1 MGLLLSILFSYVG
14 AMELMFIVRDI
25 VHRVGL
31 HHEQMNLN
39 QSPSKTTSASSSSI
53 SLHDLQQNLRTSI
66 KSAHERLHE
75 TDSIQLMADGVQY
88 EEGYRVPND
97 DERNILKRWM
107 EARASVT
114 IEHSHSL
121 KFNSL
126 ENDCDVE
133 TSAGVIDTQN
143 DDTFIKDDCVT
154 LRSSTSSVQRV
165 VEYQK
170 NVTGVDDDSS
180 NDDDDVQQSI
190 HFDEYSQDYLRALDG
205 IAVKGQKKNEESR
218 RRKSYK
224 MFTAGHTGGDILLRR
239 RSEDIDGETD
249 NPWGLLKPE
258 KFHDESLWKRE
269 RAMSI
274 QENESIQENVEMMAF
289 GDDVS
294 GQENLKREVE
304 TLDSN
309 TTVENKNVRHFL
321 CFLRLRGKLL
331 FVYFNLIKL
340 FRRKND

>member
-14 AMELMFIVRDI
+14 AMELIFIVRDI

-31 HHEQMNLN
+31 HHEQMKLN
-39 QSPSKTTSASSSSI
+39 QSPSKINQKSSSSSF
-53 SLHDLQQNLRTSI
+53 SLQDLQQNLRTSI

-97 DERNILKRWM
+97 DEQNTSKRWM

-114 IEHSHSL
+114 IERSHNTKL
-121 KFNSL
+121 NAL
-126 ENDCDVE
+126 ENNCAVV
-133 TSAGVIDTQN
+133 TSAATIHTKN
-143 DDTFIKDDCVT
+143 DGMFIEDDCVT
-154 LRSSTSSVQRV
+154 QRSSSSNAETV

-170 NVTGVDDDSS
+170 NVDNRVDSDDDTRKNTQL
-180 NDDDDVQQSI
+180 NDVNNDTSYDGDDVHQSI
-190 HFDEYSQDYLRALDG
+190 HFEEYSQDYLHALDG
-205 IAVKGQKKNEESR
+205 ILKKGQKKTEELR

-289 GDDVS
+289 GEDKSCQD
-294 GQENLKREVE
+294 NLKRELE
-304 TLDSN
+304 TLNSIP
-309 TTVENKNVRHFL
+309 TAENKNVRYFL
-321 CFLRLRGKLL
+321 CVFL
-331 FVYFNLIKL
+331 
-340 FRRKND
+340 DW